1 MKEDF
6 RTPSNDGGFTLVELL
21 IVVAIIGVLAAIA
34 VPQFAGYR
42 QRGFDARAQ
51 SDLRNAALAEEAL
64 YATSQQYVECVDAD
78 CPQKLPGFSLSPGVK
93 LRVKVT
99 SDTFTATAS
108 HPQGSRDWTYDSA
121 QGGMQP

>member
-1 MKEDF
+1 MKQTRQSHRDC
-6 RTPSNDGGFTLVELL
+6 RGFTLIELL
-21 IVVAIIGVLAAIA
+21 IVVAIIGVLSAIA

-64 YATSQQYVECVDAD
+64 YATSQQYADCADAA

-93 LRVKVT
+93 LTIAVAGE
-99 SDTFTATAS
+99 TFTATAS
-108 HPQGSRDWTYDSA
+108 HAQGSRDWTYDSA
-121 QGGMQP
+121 KGGMQP